1 MASTTKGRTVA
12 HASNTA
18 RGTASGSI
26 KRAPTSG
33 ERPNA
38 QTPTRMQAPPDIV
51 VALSGPGR
59 IPELSVYTFAADVP
73 PQVGRTLIFALWSE
87 DEIRS
92 VEGRR
97 CYTCNMFVDAAK
109 GGPEGTAP
117 EGQPHRP

>member
-38 QTPTRMQAPPDIV
+38 QTPTRMQAPPVIV
-51 VALSGPGR
+51 VALAGPGR

-87 DEIRS
+87 DESRS
-92 VEGRR
+92 VEGLRAILR
-97 CYTCNMFVDAAK
+97 SLLV
-109 GGPEGTAP
+109 
-117 EGQPHRP
+117 